1 MGVITTGNHPK
12 ALWPGVYAW
21 FGAQY
26 NNHEAEYPQ
35 LFDVRSST
43 KNFEEAVEQTSFG
56 LAPIKPEGA
65 PTQFDQHQQGFT
77 KRYIHVAYSL
87 GYIVTR
93 EELSDN
99 LYTEV
104 SMQRAQS
111 LAFSM
116 AQTRENVGAQVYNR
130 AFNTSYLGGDAK
142 ALCVTDHPSLS
153 GDQSNALSS
162 AADLTETSL
171 EDMCVMIMNATNSRG
186 LKISLRPTRLLV
198 APSNAFN
205 AERIL
210 RSTLQTTI
218 VSSVATNA
226 INALR
231 SRSAVPEYAV
241 NHYLTD
247 SDAWFLR
254 TNAPNGLTWMDR
266 EAVTFQK
273 DTDFD
278 TDNAKAKAY
287 MRFSCGWTDW
297 RGVYGTP
304 GA

>member
-1 MGVITTGNHPK
+1 MAVITTGNHPK
-12 ALWPGVYAW
+12 ALWPGIYAW

-26 NNHEAEYPQ
+26 QQHEAEYPM
-35 LFDVRSST
+35 LFDVRSSA

-56 LAPIKPEGA
+56 LAPVKPEGQG
-65 PTQFDQHQQGFT
+65 TQYDQHQQGYT

-93 EELSDN
+93 EELADN

-104 SMQRAQS
+104 SMSRAQS

-130 AFNTSYLGGDAK
+130 AFNSSYTGGDGKELLA
-142 ALCVTDHPSLS
+142 TDHPSLA
-153 GDQSNALSS
+153 GTWSNELSTAAALSE
-162 AADLTETSL
+162 AAL
-171 EDMCVMIMNATNSRG
+171 EDSCIQIMQATNSRG
-186 LKISLRPTRLLV
+186 LKISLRPTRLIV
-198 APSNAFN
+198 APANAFE

-210 RSTLQTTI
+210 KSTLQND
-218 VSSVATNA
+218 SANNA

-241 NHYLTD
+241 NHYLTN
-247 SDAWFLR
+247 SNYWFMR
-254 TNAPNGLTWMDR
+254 TNAPNGLTWIDR
-266 EAVTFQK
+266 EAVSFQK

-287 MRFSCGWTDW
+287 MRFSCGWTDP
-297 RGVYGTP
+297 RGLYGSAAP
-304 GA
+304 